1 MQTEF
6 ESNGWCFVFL
16 PTELIPD
23 SNLINNIWEF
33 FKSGSNKRRHSQKSS
48 VYGYSVINH
57 KEGIKFLTGNY
68 FNEFANKGLVP
79 TTLIQPLNYLSQV
92 LDAVTKRLIEILDQY
107 SVFQQEPSLSTLIE
121 RAGLP
126 FQSEY
131 FGMLDIV
138 SYFNNRNI
146 FKPMRNGQTTEEVNC
161 VPHYDPGLLS
171 ISILSTHEGLQL
183 KDMMNNEWID
193 GPLQSNIGV
202 IWLGEAAS
210 RITQNRLKPGIH
222 RVIYPQKR
230 NYRLTMWYELCTIE
244 QLRSISVE
252 KNNELMAD
260 GNVTFENL
268 PEAAPITVL
277 SGETKLDFLKRV
289 EGAYGLSMFKLGPPI
304 YSLEKH
310 VISYPINNLKIE

>member
-1 MQTEF
+1 
-6 ESNGWCFVFL
+6 
-16 PTELIPD
+16 
-23 SNLINNIWEF
+23 
-33 FKSGSNKRRHSQKSS
+33 
-48 VYGYSVINH
+48 
-57 KEGIKFLTGNY
+57 
-68 FNEFANKGLVP
+68 
-79 TTLIQPLNYLSQV
+79 
-92 LDAVTKRLIEILDQY
+92 
-107 SVFQQEPSLSTLIE
+107 
-121 RAGLP
+121 
-126 FQSEY
+126 
-131 FGMLDIV
+131 
-138 SYFNNRNI
+138 
-146 FKPMRNGQTTEEVNC
+146 MRNGQTTEEVNC

-210 RITQNRLKPGIH
+210 RLTQNRLKPGIH

-230 NYRLTMWYELCTIE
+230 NYRLTMWYEICTIE

-252 KNNELMAD
+252 NNNELMAD

-268 PEAAPITVL
+268 PEAPPITVL
-277 SGETKLDFLKRV
+277 PGERKLDFLKRV